1 MMARRLSSVAARTA
15 SALAPGA
22 LASMALETFAS
33 MAGATVA
40 HWPSRADSQS
50 GRAVGT
56 FLGVQAGSC
65 AARLTWSA
73 CSCRLEKKA
82 FHEGSTDPGFS
93 AHWA

>member
-15 SALAPGA
+15 SAEVPGA
-22 LASMALETFAS
+22 LPSMALAILAS
-33 MAGATVA
+33 TAGATVG

-50 GRAVGT
+50 GRTDGAWR
-56 FLGVQAGSC
+56 GVQAGSC

-73 CSCRLEKKA
+73 WSASVAKKA

-93 AHWA
+93 AHRA